1 MSKDKLTELV
11 ESIDVVDNKIADL
24 KSELEIW
31 QQIRR
36 TLTGEDDWTEEELMR
51 PVL

>member
-1 MSKDKLTELV
+1 MTRDKLSQLV
-11 ESIDVVDNKIADL
+11 DSIDVVDNKILDL